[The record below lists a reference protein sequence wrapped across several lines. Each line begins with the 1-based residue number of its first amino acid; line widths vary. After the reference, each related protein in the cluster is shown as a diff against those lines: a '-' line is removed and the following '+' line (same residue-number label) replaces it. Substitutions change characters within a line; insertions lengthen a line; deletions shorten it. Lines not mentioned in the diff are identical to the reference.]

1 MKLRAGAIAAIVVMG
16 LATEAQAQVAWDSP
30 LFLPPRPEA
39 GTGIYLVDA
48 HKAGIGVLGT
58 WRDTPQ
64 AMGIRLGIAD
74 GRGPDGGIALFGGV
88 DVTGLIATVGS
99 ELPFDMAWVAGAG
112 AGYDR
117 WLVVSIPA
125 GLSLGR
131 TFTTPEVRFTPYL
144 APRVALDAHLGREQ
158 VDGGNS
164 LEMIFAVDLG
174 VDLAFQPEWTLR
186 VGASLGQRNG
196 VGVGVR
202 F

>member
-1 MKLRAGAIAAIVVMG
+1 MKLRAVAIAAVIMMG
-16 LATEAQAQVAWDSP
+16 LAAEARAQVAWDSP

-58 WRDTPQ
+58 WRGTPQ
-64 AMGIRLGIAD
+64 GLGMRLGIAD
-74 GRGPDGGIALFGGV
+74 GRGPGGGIAIFGGA
-88 DVTGLIATVGS
+88 DVSGLIATVGP

-112 AGYDR
+112 VGYDR
-117 WLVVSIPA
+117 WLVVSIPG

-144 APRVALDAHLGREQ
+144 TPRVALDAHLGRER
-158 VDGGNS
+158 VDGGS
-164 LEMIFAVDLG
+164 GLEMNFAVDLG
-174 VDLAFQPEWTLR
+174 VDLVFQPEWTLR